1 MTQGFNYITQTGP
14 GHHYGMEYEAG
25 LMNRAQLHKKRP
37 AGITMKIV
45 SSRSFV
51 LLLCFSVFSLYA
63 AAQEEEVLRSADSL
77 KTVTVEIDS
86 TAPEGKKIKKIN
98 VYDPRKAA
106 FRSAV
111 LPGWGQIYNKKYWK
125 LPIVY
130 GALGIT
136 GYIFFD
142 NINTYR
148 EYRHAYAVRYRT
160 ALPNADSTEYH
171 QLKQIYKIIEPGSIR
186 AARDE
191 FRRYIDYS
199 VLFFI
204 LFWGLNVVD
213 AAVDA
218 HLKSFDVSPDLSF
231 QFKPGYS
238 EMAGTTGASFVVHI
252 GKRKNSTL
260 IRSRF

>member
-1 MTQGFNYITQTGP
+1 MTKALLYLFTLIFVV
-14 GHHYGMEYEAG
+14 AG
-25 LMNRAQLHKKRP
+25 AASGQQKDTVP
-37 AGITMKIV
+37 AT
-45 SSRSFV
+45 
-51 LLLCFSVFSLYA
+51 A
-63 AAQEEEVLRSADSL
+63 AD
-77 KTVTVEIDS
+77 TVKAIMREPIS
-86 TAPEGKKIKKIN
+86 
-98 VYDPRKAA
+98 PRKAA
-106 FRSAV
+106 IRSAII
-111 LPGWGQIYNKKYWK
+111 PGWGQIYNKKYWK

-148 EYRHAYAVRYRT
+148 EYRKAYGIRYRA
-160 ALPNADSTEYH
+160 ALPVPDSTGYNE
-171 QLKQIYKIIEPGSIR
+171 LKEIYKIIEPNSIR

-213 AAVDA
+213 AAVDS

-231 QFKPGYS
+231 RFKPGYS
-238 EMAGTTGASFVVHI
+238 EMAGTTGLSFVLSI
-252 GKRKNSTL
+252 GKKKQTTFL
-260 IRSRF
+260 PSRF